1 MDPPTELPS
10 EQKSCKAEY
19 VVCPQ
24 PILQHVTAVSIF
36 FTISRSSTSTMAIIK
51 TLVAA
56 LAFFMSASAF
66 TVQPLRSGI
75 AKASSTRL
83 QVGGPLQKLLNKD
96 DYNQKI
102 DNIMKQK
109 KLTREQAEKE
119 YDSYLDD
126 PNSYALQK
134 GELSFSEPF
143 VLIHRLC

>member
-1 MDPPTELPS
+1 
-10 EQKSCKAEY
+10 
-19 VVCPQ
+19 
-24 PILQHVTAVSIF
+24 
-36 FTISRSSTSTMAIIK
+36 MAIIK